1 MECGVANDGRK
12 KGGRGDPRA
21 GGTGGKPQVISD
33 SDVWRAAHL
42 TIQLH
47 GEEAVDHAGRKALQ
61 MSDDGDH
68 DGMALWLRI
77 RTAIVALQRMQ
88 PGESEGV
95 H

>member
-1 MECGVANDGRK
+1 MAKDGGSKDRR
-12 KGGRGDPRA
+12 GGQRA
-21 GGTGGKPQVISD
+21 GGPEGQPQVISD

-47 GEEAVDHAGRKALQ
+47 GESAVEHAGRKALE
-61 MSDDGDH
+61 MSDDGDT
-68 DGMALWLRI
+68 DGMALWMRI
-77 RTAIVALQRMQ
+77 RTAIQALQRMQ

>member
-1 MECGVANDGRK
+1 MATDGENKNRR
-12 KGGRGDPRA
+12 GRRRA
-21 GGTGGKPQVISD
+21 GGSGGQPQVISD

-47 GEEAVDHAGRKALQ
+47 GESAVDHAGRKALE
-61 MSDDGDH
+61 MSDDGDT

-77 RTAIVALQRMQ
+77 RTAIQALQRMQ

>member
-1 MECGVANDGRK
+1 VAKDDEKRAA
-12 KGGRGDPRA
+12 RRARRRA
-21 GGTGGKPQVISD
+21 GSAGEADAVISD

-47 GEEAVDHAGRKALQ
+47 GEHAVDHAGRKALER
-61 MSDDGDH
+61 SEDGDR

-77 RTAIVALQRMQ
+77 RTAIQALERMA
-88 PGESEGV
+88 PTESEGV

>member
-1 MECGVANDGRK
+1 MAKDDEERVSRQGR
-12 KGGRGDPRA
+12 PRA
-21 GGTGGKPQVISD
+21 GKTRETTGLISD

-47 GEEAVDHAGRKALQ
+47 GDHAVDHAGRKALER
-61 MSDDGDH
+61 SEDGDR

-77 RTAIVALQRMQ
+77 RTAIQALQRMA
-88 PGESEGV
+88 PTESEGV

>member
-1 MECGVANDGRK
+1 MGSNDRQRLA
-12 KGGRGDPRA
+12 GRGGEAD
-21 GGTGGKPQVISD
+21 GLISE

-47 GEEAVDHAGRKALQ
+47 GEHACDHAGRKALER
-61 MSDDGDH
+61 SEDGDQ

-77 RTAIVALQRMQ
+77 RTAIQALQRMA